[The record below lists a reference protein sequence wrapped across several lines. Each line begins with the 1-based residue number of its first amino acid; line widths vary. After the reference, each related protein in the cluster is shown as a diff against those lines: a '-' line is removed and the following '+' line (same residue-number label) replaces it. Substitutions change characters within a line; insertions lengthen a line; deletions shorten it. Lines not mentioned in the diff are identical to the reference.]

1 MQRNKHWT
9 VPIVVSLASWFRLPG
24 EQCPTAEV
32 PMTREVK
39 AIVDFQC
46 HGAKTLKKAEANHAY
61 MARSYTDRHPVMECL
76 NKKIEELKAAGK

>member
-1 MQRNKHWT
+1 MQRNKQWIA
-9 VPIVVSLASWFRLPG
+9 PIVVSLVILVSPQGEAS
-24 EQCPTAEV
+24 AEV
-32 PMTREVK
+32 PMTKEVK